1 MCPAML
7 SESKA
12 WVGWPVV
19 GQHHIVGDIHQGV
32 DGPHAHP
39 PDAALHPEGGG
50 LHGQTLYRRADI
62 AGAALRILHGNGEA
76 VGPGIAGKG
85 RQLLQGQVIQS
96 RQLPGDAVMAPQV
109 GPVGH
114 GLVVDFQDDVVQV
127 QGVGNGGARRS
138 VEIAEVQNVGLL
150 RGGEQISQADLRRAA
165 DHAVAL
171 DAPELGLLDLH
182 RLALTVPAAHGPGG
196 RHGHLHARADVGA
209 AAYDVPDVAAADV
222 GAADLQLV
230 GVGMGAHLHDPAHQ
244 HVVEPPGQVLG
255 PFHLHGGHGQ
265 VIGQPRQVHVLG
277 QVHVILDPI
286 Q

>member
-1 MCPAML
+1 M
-7 SESKA
+7 
-12 WVGWPVV
+12 
-19 GQHHIVGDIHQGV
+19 
-32 DGPHAHP
+32 
-39 PDAALHPEGGG
+39 
-50 LHGQTLYRRADI
+50 
-62 AGAALRILHGNGEA
+62 
-76 VGPGIAGKG
+76 
-85 RQLLQGQVIQS
+85 
-96 RQLPGDAVMAPQV
+96 
-109 GPVGH
+109 
-114 GLVVDFQDDVVQV
+114 QV

-209 AAYDVPDVAAADV
+209 AAYDVADVAAADV